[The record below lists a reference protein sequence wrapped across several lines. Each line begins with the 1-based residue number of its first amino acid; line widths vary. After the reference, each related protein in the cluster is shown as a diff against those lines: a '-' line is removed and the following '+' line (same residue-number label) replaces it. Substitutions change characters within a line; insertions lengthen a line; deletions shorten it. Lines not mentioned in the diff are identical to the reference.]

1 MIHTEG
7 TLTLTCTNIRVLLA
21 HWMIWNR

>member
-7 TLTLTCTNIRVLLA
+7 TLTLTCIKIGMLLA
-21 HWMIWNR
+21 YWMIWNQ